1 MAEALAK
8 GSFYWYSPRDL
19 VLVANP
25 THELYDARVHE
36 PPDPA
41 LVESLSSWGNRN
53 SVKVQRAATY
63 TDEHGKVHENVL
75 LVAAGRRRVIAA
87 RTIQATQDKDFR
99 LKCEHVKGP
108 SIEEM
113 AIENSNRKAENPA
126 EMARKARQFANRG
139 RRPHEIA
146 SLFGVDAV
154 TVSNWLA
161 LADAPEELQTA
172 VQSGDVSANV
182 AYQLARAGD
191 AETVKEIVKEAKA
204 SGKKLK
210 GSTGKA
216 AATKVKAKKGKAK
229 ATPMDTSTDRRLS
242 AAALRKMLEVFT
254 PGESDDASDSV
265 CDIVKATLEFIL
277 GVDPKATGLAA
288 YKDSVAAKLAKKIRS
303 E

>member
-1 MAEALAK
+1 M
-8 GSFYWYSPRDL
+8 
-19 VLVANP
+19 
-25 THELYDARVHE
+25 
-36 PPDPA
+36 
-41 LVESLSSWGNRN
+41 
-53 SVKVQRAATY
+53 
-63 TDEHGKVHENVL
+63 

-126 EMARKARQFANRG
+126 EMSRKARQFANRG

-154 TVSNWLA
+154 TVNNWLA

-172 VQSGDVSANV
+172 VQAGDVSANV

-191 AETVKEIVKEAKA
+191 TEAVKEIVKEAKA

-216 AATKVKAKKGKAK
+216 AAAKVKAKKGKAK
-229 ATPMDTSTDRRLS
+229 APSDTSTDRRLS